1 MYFLASKQSI
11 HLKSMGIESQGSI
24 QDQIGPDGEIS
35 ARHELMLGGTHLKK
49 PQGQ

>member
-1 MYFLASKQSI
+1 MTLMYFLASKQSI
-11 HLKSMGIESQGSI
+11 HLESMGRESQGLYP
-24 QDQIGPDGEIS
+24 GPDREAS